1 MSLWSRLFRRNEMD
15 AELDEEIRSHL
26 SMAQHD
32 RMDRGESESDA
43 SINARREFGNV
54 LLVKETTRDMWGW
67 TTVENIARDLR
78 HALRQLM
85 KHLGFT
91 AVAVGTLALGIGST
105 TAMFSVV
112 KGVLL
117 EPLQYRDPSRLF
129 LAYAR
134 FPLLNWQKGP
144 VNARH
149 FHEWRTRCRAC
160 ESVALVDGLAFAIAG
175 RGATRPVP
183 GLRVSSNLFR
193 TLGVAPALGRDFLPE
208 EELPGNSDVVLI
220 SDAFW
225 QERFGR
231 DPSAVGETL
240 NVDGVPV
247 RIIGVM
253 PASLHFPKGAEWG
266 TQIGGPPKPEIFRP
280 LGMDVSLLRPMGA
293 FDYFSVVRLKKD
305 ASPREAQAE
314 MSALSGELARPL
326 NIEVGALLSP
336 MNEEVT
342 GGVSQALLLLL
353 GAVGAVLL
361 IVCVNI
367 GNLMLVRTSARY
379 REAGIRLALGAARAA
394 LFRLVLCETLV
405 LILLGGI
412 AGVGLAELGVRAFVA
427 AAPVDLPRLDEV
439 RIDRGVIAFAA
450 ASAALAG
457 LVCGLFPAWRLSR
470 TPPLDSVKSA
480 STQSTEGQS
489 KLRLR
494 EWMVSAE
501 VGISTV
507 LLIVAGLL
515 GLSFF
520 RLLRVDKGFETE
532 HIITQAFSLT
542 STTYQADDAQFR
554 FLDRMLREI
563 GEIPGIEHAGLTNQL
578 PLRGETFIDGLEDF
592 DQPANHPDRRPY
604 SANYRFVSADY
615 WRALGVPLR
624 QGRYLEERDYDRNV
638 AVVSDKVVALLWPGE
653 NPIGKHLRMVTLTRG
668 PEGFAPKR
676 LPGGDIEFHAMEV
689 VGVVADTREGSLNR
703 EPPAVVYAPYRFQA
717 VGWGSFV
724 LRTQRDPAAAIS
736 RVRAAILREDP
747 EIPLTPAETMEEI
760 IDRSVAVRRFEMN
773 LAVAFGAAALAL
785 ASLGIYGVISFTVTR
800 RTPELGIRI
809 ALGASTGKLMAS
821 VVRQGMTPVL
831 LGMAAGLAAALMLG
845 RLIASQLYGISAND
859 PLTISTVAGLLL
871 LVALGACWIPARR
884 AARVDPVRTLRF
896 E

>member
-1 MSLWSRLFRRNEMD
+1 MSIWNRIFHRRRMD

-26 SMAQHD
+26 SMAQRD
-32 RMDRGESESDA
+32 RMDRGESEPDA

-67 TTVENIARDLR
+67 TTIENVVRDLR
-78 HALRQLM
+78 HAWRQLK

-117 EPLQYRDPSRLF
+117 EPMQYRDPSRLF

-134 FPLLNWQKGP
+134 FPLLSWQKGP

-149 FHEWRTRCRAC
+149 FHEWRTRCRSC

-175 RGATRPVP
+175 RGETRPVP
-183 GLRVSSNLFR
+183 GLRVSANLFR

-225 QERFGR
+225 LERFGR
-231 DPSAVGETL
+231 DPSAVGQTL
-240 NVDGVPV
+240 DVDGVPV

-253 PASLHFPKGAEWG
+253 PASLHLPKGAEWG
-266 TQIGGPPKPEIFRP
+266 TQIGVPPKPEIFRP

-293 FDYFSVVRLKKD
+293 FDYISVVRLKKD
-305 ASPREAQAE
+305 ATAREAQAE
-314 MSALSGELARPL
+314 MSALSGELARPFKT
-326 NIEVGALLSP
+326 EVSTVLSP
-336 MNEEVT
+336 MHDEVT
-342 GGVSQALLLLL
+342 GGARQALLLLL
-353 GAVGAVLL
+353 GAVAAVLL

-405 LILLGGI
+405 LIVLGGI
-412 AGVGLAELGVRAFVA
+412 AGVSLAQLGVRAFVA

-439 RIDRGVIAFAA
+439 RIDWGVIAFAA

-457 LVCGLFPAWRLSR
+457 LVCGLLPAWRLSR

-480 STQSTEGQS
+480 STQSTEGRS
-489 KLRLR
+489 TLRLR
-494 EWMVSAE
+494 ECMVSAE

-507 LLIVAGLL
+507 LLIAAGLL

-520 RLLRVDKGFETE
+520 RLLRVEKGFETE

-542 STTYQADDAQFR
+542 STKYRADSAQFH

-563 GEIPGIEHAGLTNQL
+563 GAIPGVEHAGVTNQL

-592 DQPANHPDRRPY
+592 NQPAGANTRPY
-604 SANYRFVSADY
+604 SANYRFVSAGY
-615 WRALGVPLR
+615 WRTLGVPLR
-624 QGRYLEERDYDRNV
+624 QGRYLEERDYDRD
-638 AVVSDKVVALLWPGE
+638 VVVVNDKVVALLWPGQ
-653 NPIGKHLRMVTLTRG
+653 NPLGKHLRMVTLTRG
-668 PEGFAPKR
+668 PEGFTPRR
-676 LPGGDIEFHAMEV
+676 LPGGDIDFRAAEV
-689 VGVVADTREGSLNR
+689 VGVVANTREGTLNS
-703 EPPAVVYAPYRFQA
+703 EPPAVVFAPYRFQA
-717 VGWGSFV
+717 VGWGAFV

-736 RVRAAILREDP
+736 RVRAAIAREDP
-747 EIPLTPAETMEEI
+747 DIPLTPAETMEEI

-773 LAVAFGAAALAL
+773 LAVVFGVAALAL

-809 ALGASTGKLMAS
+809 ALGASTGKLIAS
-821 VVRQGMTPVL
+821 VLRQGMTPVL
-831 LGMAAGLAAALMLG
+831 LGMSAGLAAALTLG
-845 RLIASQLYGISAND
+845 RLIAPQLYGISAKD
-859 PLTISTVAGLLL
+859 PLTISIVAGLLL

>member
-1 MSLWSRLFRRNEMD
+1 MSIWSRLFHRREMD
-15 AELDEEIRSHL
+15 AELDEELRSHL
-26 SMAQHD
+26 SMAQRD
-32 RMDRGESESDA
+32 RIDRGESESDA
-43 SINARREFGNV
+43 SMNARREFGNV

-67 TTVENIARDLR
+67 TTLENLARDLR
-78 HALRQLM
+78 HALRQLK

-134 FPLLNWQKGP
+134 FPLLSWRKGP

-149 FHEWRTRCRAC
+149 FHEWRSRCRAC
-160 ESVALVDGLAFAIAG
+160 ESVALVDGVAFGVSG
-175 RGATRPVP
+175 RGQPRGVP
-183 GLRVSSNLFR
+183 GLRVSANLFR

-208 EELPGNSDVVLI
+208 EELPGNSDVVQI
-220 SDAFW
+220 SDALW
-225 QERFGR
+225 QELFGR
-231 DPSAVGETL
+231 DPSAVGATL
-240 NVDGVPV
+240 KLDGVPV
-247 RIIGVM
+247 RIVGIM
-253 PASLHFPKGAEWG
+253 PASLHLPKGAEWG
-266 TQIGGPPKPEIFRP
+266 ALMGMTAKPEIFRP
-280 LGMDVSLLRPMGA
+280 LGMDVSLGRPVGA
-293 FDYFSVVRLKKD
+293 FDYVSVVRLKKD
-305 ASPREAQAE
+305 ATPREAQAE
-314 MSALSGELARPL
+314 MSALSGELVRSFK
-326 NIEVGALLSP
+326 IEVGAVLAP
-336 MNEEVT
+336 MHDEVT
-342 GGVSQALLLLL
+342 GGARQALLLLL

-367 GNLMLVRTSARY
+367 GSLMLVRTSARY
-379 REAGIRLALGAARAA
+379 REAGVRLALGAARAA

-412 AGVGLAELGVRAFVA
+412 AGVGLAQLGVRAFVA
-427 AAPVDLPRLDEV
+427 AAPIDLPRLDEV
-439 RIDRGVIAFAA
+439 GIDWGVIAFAA

-457 LVCGLFPAWRLSR
+457 LVCGLIPAWRLSR
-470 TPPLDSVKSA
+470 TPALDSIKRASA
-480 STQSTEGQS
+480 QSTEGRS
-489 KLRLR
+489 RLRLR

-507 LLIVAGLL
+507 LLIAAGLL

-520 RLLRVDKGFETE
+520 RLLHVDKGFETE

-542 STTYQADDAQFR
+542 SAKYRADGLQFH
-554 FLDRMLREI
+554 FLDRMLSDI
-563 GEIPGIEHAGLTNQL
+563 GSIAGVEHAGVTSQL
-578 PLRGETFIDGLEDF
+578 PLRGESFIDTLQDF
-592 DQPANHPDRRPY
+592 NQPVDAEFRPY
-604 SANYRFVSADY
+604 TANYRFVSADY
-615 WRALGVPLR
+615 CRALGVPLR
-624 QGRYLEERDYDRNV
+624 QGRYIEERDYDRNV
-638 AVVSDKVVALLWPGE
+638 VVVSDKVVALLWPGQ
-653 NPIGKHLRMVTLTRG
+653 NPLGKHLRMLTLTRT
-668 PEGFAPKR
+668 PEGFQPRR
-676 LPGGDIEFHAMEV
+676 LPAGDIDFRAMEV
-689 VGVVADTREGSLNR
+689 VGVVADTREGALNS

-717 VGWGSFV
+717 VGWGAFV

-736 RVRAAILREDP
+736 QVRAALAREDP
-747 EIPLTPAETMEEI
+747 EMPLTPAETMEEI

-773 LAVAFGAAALAL
+773 LAVAFGVAALAL

-809 ALGASTGKLMAS
+809 ALGASPGKLIAS
-821 VVRQGMTPVL
+821 VLRQGMTPVL
-831 LGMAAGLAAALMLG
+831 LGMAAGLAAALMLR
-845 RLIASQLYGISAND
+845 RLIAPQLYGVSARD

-871 LVALGACWIPARR
+871 LVALGACWMPARR